1 MTAVPF
7 ATEPGRTAC
16 IATVG
21 CRLNQA
27 ESDLLRGWL
36 QTQGFRLVNDS
47 GATPDLCFVNTCA
60 VTANAEKSSLALI
73 RSVCSLNPKPRVI
86 VFGCL
91 PVRAPELLKNIPGID
106 EIWTAEEKKS
116 RLEDTLPAPVR
127 SRALLKVQDGCDRT
141 CSFCI
146 VRQLRGA
153 PAAVQPEKVLSQFQ
167 HLRQSGYQ
175 EIVLTGLNLGRY
187 ESGNCNLARLLQLL
201 LAQPGR
207 FRLRLASI
215 EPDLFTDELLTVIA
229 DPRICSHFHIPLQS
243 GDDRLLAAMDRRYRT
258 ADYAR
263 LINKILQVKP
273 DACIGADVIVG
284 YPGEDELSFTRTL
297 NFLNS
302 LPLHYLHVFPYSP
315 RPGTRAFELGD
326 PVPKPV
332 KQHRVQL
339 LRHWS
344 DRRRQAYARRFISTV
359 REAVLEPD
367 GRALT
372 DNYLRLTCEPL
383 PAEIPAGR
391 LVRLVLKPD
400 EDRLAGTVI
409 DAGSG

>member
-1 MTAVPF
+1 MTVPIT
-7 ATEPGRTAC
+7 AEPGRAAC

-36 QTQGFRLVNDS
+36 KTQGFRLVNNPK
-47 GATPDLCFVNTCA
+47 AIPDLYFVNTCA
-60 VTANAEKSSLALI
+60 VTANAEKSSLTLI

-86 VFGCL
+86 VLGCL
-91 PVRAPELLKNIPGID
+91 PMRAPELLKNIPGID
-106 EIWTAEEKKS
+106 EIWTADEKRS
-116 RLEDTLPAPVR
+116 RLEDILPAPVR
-127 SRALLKVQDGCDRT
+127 SRALIKVQDGCDRT

-146 VRQLRGA
+146 VRQLRGT
-153 PAAVQPEKVLSQFQ
+153 PAAVPPDKVLEQFH
-167 HLRQSGYQ
+167 HLRRFGYQ

-187 ESGNCNLARLLQLL
+187 ESGSCNLARLLQLL
-201 LAQPGR
+201 LAQPGH

-215 EPDLFTDELLTVIA
+215 EPDLFTEELLTVIA

-243 GDDRLLAAMDRRYRT
+243 GDDRLLGTMDRRYRS
-258 ADYAR
+258 ADYAW

-284 YPGEDELSFTRTL
+284 YPGEDERSFRRTL
-297 NFLNS
+297 DFLETI
-302 LPLHYLHVFPYSP
+302 PLHYLHVFPYSP
-315 RPGTRAFELGD
+315 RPQTPAYELGD
-326 PVPKPV
+326 PVPKTV
-332 KQHRVQL
+332 KQQRLQL

-344 DRRRQAYARRFISTV
+344 DRQRQAYAHRFIGTV
-359 REAVLEPD
+359 REAILEPD

-372 DNYLRLTCEPL
+372 DNYLRLTCEPV

-391 LVRLVLKPD
+391 LVRLMLKPA
-400 EDRLAGTVI
+400 EDRLVGTVI